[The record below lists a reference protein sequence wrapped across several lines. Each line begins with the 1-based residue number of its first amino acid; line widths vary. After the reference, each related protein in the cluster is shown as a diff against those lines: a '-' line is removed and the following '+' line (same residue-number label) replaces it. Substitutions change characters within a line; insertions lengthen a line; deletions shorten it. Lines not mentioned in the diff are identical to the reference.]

1 MLSLN
6 SLLVIK
12 LVLFLAVFIFG
23 KAESDVFTS
32 LEHMGKLAETGVE
45 VTKYLKTIIDFQR
58 EKLAHAERF

>member
-1 MLSLN
+1 MRLLN

-12 LVLFLAVFIFG
+12 LFLAIFIFG

-58 EKLAHAERF
+58 EKLSQAERFY

>member
-1 MLSLN
+1 MRLLN

-12 LVLFLAVFIFG
+12 LFLAVFIFG

-58 EKLAHAERF
+58 EKLSQAERFY

>member
-12 LVLFLAVFIFG
+12 LFLAVFIFG

-58 EKLAHAERF
+58 EKLSQAERFY